1 MTSPASAVT
10 VAATTVSGSLFEDM
24 ADHSCYL
31 LLPGDARAD
40 AAALAAARAD
50 LMAQMADALG
60 IPPELQT
67 LAWQLRFRWFVACMP
82 SDAFARYL
90 AAGGPGGG

>member
-1 MTSPASAVT
+1 
-10 VAATTVSGSLFEDM
+10 
-24 ADHSCYL
+24 
-31 LLPGDARAD
+31 
-40 AAALAAARAD
+40 
-50 LMAQMADALG
+50 MAQMADALG

>member
-1 MTSPASAVT
+1 MTSPAATAVSAK
-10 VAATTVSGSLFEDM
+10 LFEAE

-40 AAALAAARAD
+40 EAALAAAQED
-50 LMAQMADALG
+50 LMAQMAEALE
-60 IPPELQT
+60 IPPEEQT
-67 LAWQLRFRWFVACMP
+67 LGWRLRFRWFVSIMLGA
-82 SDAFARYL
+82 DLERYL